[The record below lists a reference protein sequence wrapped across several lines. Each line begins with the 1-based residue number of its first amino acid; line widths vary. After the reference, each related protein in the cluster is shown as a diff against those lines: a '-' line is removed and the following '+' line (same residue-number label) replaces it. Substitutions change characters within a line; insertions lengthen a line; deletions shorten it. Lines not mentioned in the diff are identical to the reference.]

1 MENYNFSPVDI
12 NDGTPIIPSTDLEE
26 AKTDETIS
34 EEVGP
39 TSDEHGY
46 GTSETGDI
54 SRNDLDQ
61 SYYNAQIGNRVND
74 LYAQEEA
81 ELEKENAAFEEE
93 WDKESEAKLAEQKER
108 YEAKREAMFKRSM
121 AELRAA
127 FADMNKHLEKID
139 EILAEDQKRVEEIEK
154 NKLTSQKNNPRAQ
167 SENKLTNQTPGTTYV
182 NSQGDRFETPEEAK
196 SSELDNDWRIAK

>member
-1 MENYNFSPVDI
+1 MEKYNFSPVDI
-12 NDGTPIIPSTDLEE
+12 SDGTPIIPPSEE
-26 AKTDETIS
+26 LKTDETVS
-34 EEVGP
+34 EKVGP

-61 SYYNAQIGNRVND
+61 SHYNAQMGNRVND

-81 ELEKENAAFEEE
+81 DLEKENAAFEEE

-108 YEAKREAMFKRSM
+108 YEARREAMFKRSM

-139 EILAEDQKRVEEIEK
+139 KILAEDQTRVEEIEK
-154 NKLTSQKNNPRAQ
+154 NELTSQKNNPRVQ
-167 SENKLTNQTPGTTYV
+167 SENKLTESTPGTTYV
-182 NSQGDRFETPEEAK
+182 NSQGDQFKTPEEAK